1 MGSIVRSFMTVLVC
15 AALAAGCASMG
26 AKPSDEEQINA
37 TVLKV
42 KEALEKKDIDL
53 LMATFSEDFE
63 HPQIGGKAEARDI
76 LTQGLNSGYADNG
89 EVSIEHIKITMS
101 DDKTSAAVYPLDLSS
116 SAGAVAAELVL
127 KKEEAGW
134 LVKTVNVDGV

>member
-1 MGSIVRSFMTVLVC
+1 MLIQS
-15 AALAAGCASMG
+15 
-26 AKPSDEEQINA
+26 

-42 KEALEKKDIDL
+42 KEALEKKDIEL

-63 HPQIGGKAEARDI
+63 HPQIGGKAEAKAI

-89 EVSIEHIKITMS
+89 AVSLEQMKVTINE
-101 DDKTSAAVYPLDLSS
+101 DKVSAAVYPLDLSS
-116 SAGAVAAELVL
+116 SAGAVAADLVL
-127 KKEEAGW
+127 TKEEGGW